1 MIVQYNPTLT
11 ESYEWIPGTES
22 LMLRHVI
29 GELPIGYFIYNQI
42 ENKNNLT
49 VEPTYG
55 RGMGHME
62 SCSHIIQL
70 RQLVGVE
77 VGAQTDDCN
86 CNLCQCQCQSNT
98 MQYYLLFR
106 YLLLYQ
112 KHSSEATATIIIT
125 KQLKS
130 EWRKWC
136 FNSSIFVRIFLC
148 KIVPWHSSMF
158 CSEDFHVISW
168 AEQRMFDISIFH

>member
-1 MIVQYNPTLT
+1 
-11 ESYEWIPGTES
+11 
-22 LMLRHVI
+22 MLRHVI

-86 CNLCQCQCQSNT
+86 CNLCQSQSNT

-106 YLLLYQ
+106 Y
-112 KHSSEATATIIIT
+112 
-125 KQLKS
+125 
-130 EWRKWC
+130 
-136 FNSSIFVRIFLC
+136 FV
-148 KIVPWHSSMF
+148 IVSKTFFRSNCNNYHYKTVKVRMTEMMF
-158 CSEDFHVISW
+158 
-168 AEQRMFDISIFH
+168 